1 MKVHELNVTAS
12 PDRKRVGRGIGSG
25 YGKTA
30 GRGTKGQNSRTG
42 GGVRVGF
49 EGGQNPLSQRLPKK
63 RGFAPLNRTVYQPVN
78 LDDLE
83 RFADGSVVD
92 ADALRAGGLITSA
105 LKPTKLLG
113 EGKLTKKLT
122 VKVQAASASALAAAT
137 KAGVTIELVPAIKV
151 PSKKSTRPA

>member
-1 MKVHELNVTAS
+1 M
-12 PDRKRVGRGIGSG
+12 
-25 YGKTA
+25 
-30 GRGTKGQNSRTG
+30 
-42 GGVRVGF
+42 
-49 EGGQNPLSQRLPKK
+49 
-63 RGFAPLNRTVYQPVN
+63 YQPVN

-92 ADALRAGGLITSA
+92 ADALRAAGLITSA

-151 PSKKSTRPA
+151 PSKNPPVQPKQLPFVTYLRREDQREHVISKTGL